1 MSRKAAQTGSA
12 PTMIVALE
20 QHFPEKERIIHDDLA
35 YRILPLGMRVRTWL
49 SLRIMSKDSLVKW
62 SEKRMPGIWSGFLC
76 RKRYIDAK
84 ATEAAD
90 GQVEAVVNLG
100 AGFDTRAYRLPALV
114 KVPVWEV
121 DQADNIDAKRSR
133 LRRVFEE
140 LPAHVTLVPIDFDD
154 QELGAVLASHGYPTD
169 TKTFF
174 IWEAVTQYLTEA
186 GIRTTLD
193 FLANAPAGSRLA
205 FTYVRKDF
213 IDGKIRYGHTY
224 SYKRFVLKEKSW
236 LFGMDPEEVADFL
249 AVYGW
254 QVTEHLGYEELA
266 EWYVRPTGREL
277 LSTPLERMVYA
288 EKV

>member
-140 LPAHVTLVPIDFDD
+140 LPAHVTLVPIDFDR
-154 QELGAVLASHGYPTD
+154 QELGAVLASHGHAAD

-186 GIRTTLD
+186 GIQTTLD

-254 QVTEHLGYEELA
+254 QVMEHLGYEDLA
-266 EWYVRPTGREL
+266 EWYVKPTGREL

-288 EKV
+288 EKL